1 MIRKPTAKRKLNAK
15 LKGPAKKKKKKIG
28 NLDIIIEGSEKETAV
43 ELALI
48 KKLKFDFNTLYDN
61 NKKFKDNIELK
72 NVTKKTLKSLM
83 NDMIIL
89 GSHAH
94 RTMIESCCKIA
105 NLEFEQGTDFDTL
118 CLLYIES
125 KINFNVDFYPS
136 IFNES
141 MTKSIIKK
149 PSMTNDNLI
158 NDFMTLTND
167 NTKLTE
173 NIDTNEFDLIA
184 INDFMTLTKDDKKL
198 TENID
203 TKKIDLIPINIPEKI
218 TIYDNMTFEQQQQ
231 SETANI
237 LMN

>member
-1 MIRKPTAKRKLNAK
+1 
-15 LKGPAKKKKKKIG
+15 
-28 NLDIIIEGSEKETAV
+28 
-43 ELALI
+43 
-48 KKLKFDFNTLYDN
+48 
-61 NKKFKDNIELK
+61 
-72 NVTKKTLKSLM
+72 M
-83 NDMIIL
+83 NDMNIL
-89 GSHAH
+89 GRCVH

-158 NDFMTLTND
+158 NDFMTLTNE

-173 NIDTNEFDLIA
+173 NIDTNEFDLIT

-237 LMN
+237 LNELRSVFSNTQVIKNEFENSFTNSKISLETCQNCRFKIRNDIRIFFFFLRKMMQNIRKI